1 MTCGAGGDRRGM
13 ASLRKMAVFPQVGRQ
28 GTVKLVEGAG
38 TALCKDI
45 CNRKFRCKLRGIRTR
60 GPSPMWLLSNGQ
72 ALTFLAI
79 VAVMVAVSLMLLA

>member
-1 MTCGAGGDRRGM
+1 M
-13 ASLRKMAVFPQVGRQ
+13 
-28 GTVKLVEGAG
+28 
-38 TALCKDI
+38 CKDI